1 MKNIRTGISNKLSE
15 IVLTCVMNQTDKKIC
30 MLNHPL
36 FISGVLYITIK
47 GRDEKA
53 LRKCKTRQDKIRKV
67 NTSQWGQS
75 KLDC

>member
-47 GRDEKA
+47 KEKVIKGRDEKA
-53 LRKCKTRQDKIRKV
+53 LRKC